1 MRGWKE
7 MRRIFKLKVVL
18 LILTLVVSVFIL
30 NSAWIQAQNSSSVAA
45 FTISNITPAL
55 NESVTFD
62 ATDVTP
68 SSVQDEDS
76 ISYNWDFGDGT
87 QASGIQVTHAFTTVD
102 DFKVCLTLTDNNNN
116 PKIISKLIFVGR
128 PQGWTEK
135 THKSEN
141 GCYKEVFPEDKVLRM
156 DITINAENFKTM
168 EDNLAVM
175 DGSNPVYVP
184 VTLKFNNYTWWS
196 VGMQYKANT
205 TLSLV
210 KQAGKHKYPFVLN
223 FGKFA
228 ADYPE
233 IKGQKFYGF
242 KQLLCNNNWSDASF
256 VLDVACSDIF
266 RAGGVPTARGSFCR
280 MYIDTGDGPVYWGL
294 YSIFEQPEDQMV
306 KTQFPNA
313 EGNMYKSKG
322 KSANWVTWNQD
333 AFEKKT
339 NKDVADWSDIKAA
352 VTALNADRSDA
363 AAWRAGLETVF
374 DVKSFLR
381 WLAIN
386 TAIVNTDSYGTS
398 AQNYY
403 LYQNLVNKGR
413 LVWVPWDFNMSLTT
427 ILGSGMG
434 GGNKGGKPRVI
445 TSGAVVPANGTIRA
459 DKDGTSRAITSGTVV
474 SANGTIRVDKD
485 GTPRVITSG
494 AVVPANGTIR
504 ADKDG
509 TPRAITSGTV
519 VSANGTIRDDKDGTP
534 RAITS
539 GAVVSANGAIRD
551 DKDGTPRAITSGAV
565 VPNDGI
571 IRASKDGKPSVITSG
586 TLVSIDGTIRASKDG
601 KPSVITNGA
610 VVSID
615 GTIRASKDGKPS
627 VITSG
632 AVVPTNGTIRAGK
645 DDRGEVLIRSDVG
658 GSNLALSEVD
668 NNWPL
673 IRFLM
678 DDPVYSNIY
687 KTEMRKALLGCVNEV
702 KVTAKMRRMH
712 EMIRPYVVGPEG
724 ENATYSSLSNG
735 EPEFDKALTDLL
747 THISNRQTALKEFLG
762 SSIPAAKTAT
772 AVSDNSSGIQN
783 LNPASPK
790 PLLCEPKNNTDFI
803 DQSAETTTAISDNS
817 SGTQNPNPASP
828 KPLLCEPK
836 NNTDFIDQSAETTT
850 AISDNSS
857 GTQNPNPASPKPLL
871 CEPKNN
877 TDFIDQSAET
887 TTATSGQSSG
897 TQNFNQAPPKPSLGK
912 PKNNTDFLYQ
922 SVVRTK
928 QNLFTEIGNERMKKI
943 VPIVLITMLLM
954 GIMAFGVFIC
964 CHGNQ
969 NKKRRGTPEH
979 YRSQMGQWGYQG
991 DMFVRGEEQRPVPE
1005 SAPMVN
1011 EPAQVLGRNF
1021 KRQPLPY
1028 EQREW

>member
-1 MRGWKE
+1 
-7 MRRIFKLKVVL
+7 
-18 LILTLVVSVFIL
+18 
-30 NSAWIQAQNSSSVAA
+30 
-45 FTISNITPAL
+45 
-55 NESVTFD
+55 
-62 ATDVTP
+62 
-68 SSVQDEDS
+68 
-76 ISYNWDFGDGT
+76 
-87 QASGIQVTHAFTTVD
+87 
-102 DFKVCLTLTDNNNN
+102 
-116 PKIISKLIFVGR
+116 
-128 PQGWTEK
+128 
-135 THKSEN
+135 
-141 GCYKEVFPEDKVLRM
+141 
-156 DITINAENFKTM
+156 
-168 EDNLAVM
+168 
-175 DGSNPVYVP
+175 
-184 VTLKFNNYTWWS
+184 
-196 VGMQYKANT
+196 
-205 TLSLV
+205 
-210 KQAGKHKYPFVLN
+210 
-223 FGKFA
+223 
-228 ADYPE
+228 
-233 IKGQKFYGF
+233 
-242 KQLLCNNNWSDASF
+242 
-256 VLDVACSDIF
+256 
-266 RAGGVPTARGSFCR
+266 

-413 LVWVPWDFNMSLTT
+413 LVWVPWNFNMSLTT
-427 ILGSGMG
+427 ILGSGTG
-434 GGNKGGKPRVI
+434 GGNKGGK
-445 TSGAVVPANGTIRA
+445 
-459 DKDGTSRAITSGTVV
+459 
-474 SANGTIRVDKD
+474 
-485 GTPRVITSG
+485 PRVITSG

-772 AVSDNSSGIQN
+772 AVSDNSSGTQN

-817 SGTQNPNPASP
+817 SGTQNLNPASP
-828 KPLLCEPK
+828 
-836 NNTDFIDQSAETTT
+836 
-850 AISDNSS
+850 
-857 GTQNPNPASPKPLL
+857 
-871 CEPKNN
+871 
-877 TDFIDQSAET
+877 
-887 TTATSGQSSG
+887 
-897 TQNFNQAPPKPSLGK
+897 
-912 PKNNTDFLYQ
+912 
-922 SVVRTK
+922 RT
-928 QNLFTEIGNERMKKI
+928 
-943 VPIVLITMLLM
+943 
-954 GIMAFGVFIC
+954 
-964 CHGNQ
+964 
-969 NKKRRGTPEH
+969 
-979 YRSQMGQWGYQG
+979 
-991 DMFVRGEEQRPVPE
+991 FVRQAEKQHRLSLSKCSPDKAKFVY
-1005 SAPMVN
+1005 
-1011 EPAQVLGRNF
+1011 RN
-1021 KRQPLPY
+1021 
-1028 EQREW
+1028 W